1 MAEEKTEKPTL
12 DQDKQSVLTPP
23 DSAKAEPNKKSQKTL
38 IIVAVILV
46 FFLIVAISGYF
57 AWRQFK
63 NNLANKAL
71 EIDQRLAVQDE
82 PELVQPSKI
91 DDLVDLLT
99 YPDGTLVGLVYD
111 TDYGAAANITLETE
125 DSPGQVYR
133 YYDDLIALNG
143 WVEGSKGDATDE
155 SGAWLTVAEGDFRAD
170 ISVASKKDDS
180 AITEIN
186 VAIYSSD
193 DVVTSSRIK
202 PEPEALP
209 EDVVSDPDQSTTET
223 MVSPKGGQMPVNGY
237 VIPDS
242 STRLI
247 FKSELTPLTPWQLK
261 VARNEIYARHGR
273 EFVHQDL
280 SCYFATQNWY
290 SVDPDY
296 QESSLSSIENQNVK
310 VILDYEEEIDSP
322 YLRVD
327 SGC

>member
-12 DQDKQSVLTPP
+12 DQDEQSVLTPP
-23 DSAKAEPNKKSQKTL
+23 DSAKAEPNNKPPKTL
-38 IIVAVILV
+38 IIVAIILV
-46 FFLIVAISGYF
+46 FFLLFAIGGYF

-71 EIDQRLAVQDE
+71 EIDQQLVVQDE

-155 SGAWLTVAEGDFRAD
+155 AGAWLTIAEEDFRAD
-170 ISVASKKDDS
+170 ISAAPKKNDP
-180 AITEIN
+180 AITEIS

-193 DVVTSSRIK
+193 DLVTSSRIK
-202 PEPEALP
+202 PEPEVSP
-209 EDVVSDPDQSTTET
+209 EETVPDQPTTET
-223 MVSPKGGQMPVNGY
+223 VVSPKGGQVPVNGY
-237 VIPDS
+237 VLPDS
-242 STRLI
+242 STRLV

-280 SCYFATQNWY
+280 SCYFASQNWY
-290 SVDPDY
+290 SLDPDY
-296 QESSLSSIENQNVK
+296 QESNLSSIENQNVK